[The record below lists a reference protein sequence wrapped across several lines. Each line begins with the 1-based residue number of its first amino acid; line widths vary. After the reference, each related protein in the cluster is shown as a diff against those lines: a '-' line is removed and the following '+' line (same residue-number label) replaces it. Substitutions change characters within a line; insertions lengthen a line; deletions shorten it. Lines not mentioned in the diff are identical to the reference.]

1 MRAGLDRTLALGGL
15 MIVLL
20 QAMIMTESQT
30 QAALVVFGLMLNQA
44 GYWGLGRRLAL
55 HRRVFL
61 ALRAE
66 VDSFLRLVR
75 QLNAQVL
82 EGSANSVER
91 TRAEMID
98 AIDKICMAAGVIG
111 ETIPP
116 EKIAE
121 RRREKEAAAGGAAA
135 QS

>member
-30 QAALVVFGLMLNQA
+30 QAVLVVFGLMLNQA

-82 EGSANSVER
+82 EGSANSVVQ
-91 TRAEMID
+91 TRSEMID
-98 AIDKICMAAGVIG
+98 AVDKICMAAGVIG

-121 RRREKEAAAGGAAA
+121 HRREKEAAAGRAAA
-135 QS
+135 QG